1 MDHLDIIFGAFQDE
15 MEKLALSPSAIQRA
29 LQSRARGIANRTSKK
44 GLNET
49 VAQMQRIHGLSQKLT
64 SKANRKMLSAGAG
77 KKGMTPEALQA
88 VRRLRTEKAVEQ
100 GRRSAIKA
108 QRGF

>member
-1 MDHLDIIFGAFQDE
+1 MDILLNSFRDE
-15 MEKLALSPSAIQRA
+15 MEKIALSPAAIQKA

-49 VAQMQRIHGLSQKLT
+49 VSQMQRIHGLSQKLT
-64 SKANRKMLSAGAG
+64 SKANRKMLAAGAS
-77 KKGMTPEALQA
+77 KKGMTPEALRA
-88 VRRLRTEKAVEQ
+88 VRRLRTEKAVEK

-108 QRGF
+108 ERGF